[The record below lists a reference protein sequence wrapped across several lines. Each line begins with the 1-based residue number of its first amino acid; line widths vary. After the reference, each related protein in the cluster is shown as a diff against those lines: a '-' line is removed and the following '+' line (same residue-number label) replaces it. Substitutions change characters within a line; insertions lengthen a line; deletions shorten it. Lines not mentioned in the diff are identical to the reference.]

1 MKCPICRQ
9 DASATVKLIYD
20 IKYSINAVSTGEE
33 QCSEDEAEV
42 TMDEVMKENF
52 KYKRI
57 NETLKHQIKDMTD
70 NYKQLTDT
78 IDEYI
83 QKFKDNE
90 KRTKEYKQ
98 QLLMLNVK
106 VNEEKAKN
114 EMLCQDI
121 EELKNKNNDL
131 EKVKKELE
139 LQLGVNK
146 EMNEFISEINQK
158 EKDVNLKERY
168 IDIMSKNDGGRTL
181 SEYFYVLEE
190 RVKRLTKEN
199 EELKKKKYESDN
211 AFGGEFKIKE
221 FVNKRK
227 YNEYVMHKESAEK
240 KGNENKGS
248 SAKERTIINN
258 SNNNNNNNGKSNNM
272 LFMNPLTM
280 TKGLSFMKKK

>member
-1 MKCPICRQ
+1 
-9 DASATVKLIYD
+9 
-20 IKYSINAVSTGEE
+20 
-33 QCSEDEAEV
+33 
-42 TMDEVMKENF
+42 
-52 KYKRI
+52 
-57 NETLKHQIKDMTD
+57 
-70 NYKQLTDT
+70 
-78 IDEYI
+78 
-83 QKFKDNE
+83 
-90 KRTKEYKQ
+90 
-98 QLLMLNVK
+98 MLNVK

-121 EELKNKNNDL
+121 EELKSKNNDL

-199 EELKKKKYESDN
+199 EELKRKKYENDN

-258 SNNNNNNNGKSNNM
+258 SNNKNNNNNAKSNNT

-280 TKGLSFMKKK
+280 TKGLSFIQKK

>member
-9 DASATVKLIYD
+9 DASASVKLIYD
-20 IKYSINAVSTGEE
+20 IKYAVNTVSDEG
-33 QCSEDEAEV
+33 SEDETEV
-42 TMDEVMKENF
+42 TMDQVMKENF
-52 KYKRI
+52 KYKHL

-83 QKFKDNE
+83 QKFKNNE

-114 EMLCQDI
+114 EMLCQDV

-131 EKVKKELE
+131 EKIKKELE
-139 LQLGVNK
+139 LQLGINK
-146 EMNEFISEINQK
+146 EMNEFINEINQK

-199 EELKKKKYESDN
+199 EELKKKNASESG
-211 AFGGEFKIKE
+211 FGGEFKIKE

-227 YNEYVMHKESAEK
+227 YNEYTINKDNMEK

-248 SAKERTIINN
+248 GKERQIINN
-258 SNNNNNNNGKSNNM
+258 SNSNNNT

-280 TKGLSFMKKK
+280 KKGLSFIQKK

>member
-20 IKYSINAVSTGEE
+20 IKYAVNTLPEE
-33 QCSEDEAEV
+33 GSEDETEV
-42 TMDEVMKENF
+42 TMDQVMKENF

-57 NETLKHQIKDMTD
+57 NETLQHQIKDMSD

-98 QLLMLNVK
+98 QLLMLNMQ

-114 EMLCQDI
+114 EMLSQDVK
-121 EELKNKNNDL
+121 ELKNKNTDL
-131 EKVKKELE
+131 EKIKKELE
-139 LQLGVNK
+139 LQLGINK
-146 EMNEFISEINQK
+146 EMNEFINEINQK

-199 EELKKKKYESDN
+199 EELKKKHTRTASRSN
-211 AFGGEFKIKE
+211 GE
-221 FVNKRK
+221 R
-227 YNEYVMHKESAEK
+227 
-240 KGNENKGS
+240 
-248 SAKERTIINN
+248 
-258 SNNNNNNNGKSNNM
+258 
-272 LFMNPLTM
+272 
-280 TKGLSFMKKK
+280 

>member
-20 IKYSINAVSTGEE
+20 IKYAVNAVTSGD
-33 QCSEDEAEV
+33 QSSEDEAEV
-42 TMDEVMKENF
+42 TMDQVMKENF

-121 EELKNKNNDL
+121 EELKSKNNDL

-146 EMNEFISEINQK
+146 EMNEFISEIFT
-158 EKDVNLKERY
+158 
-168 IDIMSKNDGGRTL
+168 G
-181 SEYFYVLEE
+181 
-190 RVKRLTKEN
+190 
-199 EELKKKKYESDN
+199 
-211 AFGGEFKIKE
+211 
-221 FVNKRK
+221 
-227 YNEYVMHKESAEK
+227 
-240 KGNENKGS
+240 
-248 SAKERTIINN
+248 
-258 SNNNNNNNGKSNNM
+258 
-272 LFMNPLTM
+272 
-280 TKGLSFMKKK
+280 

>member
-20 IKYSINAVSTGEE
+20 IKYAVNAVTSGD
-33 QCSEDEAEV
+33 QSSEDEAEV
-42 TMDEVMKENF
+42 TMDQVMKENF

-121 EELKNKNNDL
+121 EELKSKNNDL

-199 EELKKKKYESDN
+199 EELKRKKYENDN

-227 YNEYVMHKESAEK
+227 YNEYKESAEK

-258 SNNNNNNNGKSNNM
+258 SNNKNNNNNNNAKSNNT

-280 TKGLSFMKKK
+280 TKGLSFIQKK